1 MTESPESLF
10 DASTHNFGIPWTSW
24 IHRNSSLSV
33 KLHSYFTTSHDFY
46 FPFMST
52 KLPIKLIP
60 WFEKWE
66 KYTVLLRILICLLN
80 IDIEIVWSMVQKDR
94 NIQIC
99 SSSAKCL
106 CIVLAFFSNKILGNI
121 NESMKFE
128 IPLLAS
134 IDDAFIKEGLST
146 SQ

>member
-1 MTESPESLF
+1 MTESPKSLF

-66 KYTVLLRILICLLN
+66 KYTVLLRILICLC
-80 IDIEIVWSMVQKDR
+80 

-106 CIVLAFFSNKILGNI
+106 CIILAFFSNKILGNI